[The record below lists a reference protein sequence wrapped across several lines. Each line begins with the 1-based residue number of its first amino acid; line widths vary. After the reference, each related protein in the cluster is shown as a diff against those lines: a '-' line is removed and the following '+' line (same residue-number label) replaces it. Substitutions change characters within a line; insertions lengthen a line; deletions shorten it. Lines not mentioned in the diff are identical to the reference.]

1 MRFTT
6 NRDVAIGVEN
16 LEKSRKFYEE
26 TLGLK
31 PVETCPGRAVYDAG
45 HLTLYIIEGEPHPPV
60 LSFTVENLRAAKR
73 RLLEGGC
80 DIVDERERSL
90 YFRDPAGVVFDA
102 IQPT

>member
-6 NRDVAIGVEN
+6 NSDVAIGVEN

-31 PVETCPGRAVYDAG
+31 LVEAGAGRAVYDAG
-45 HLTLYIIEGEPHPPV
+45 HLTLYILEGEIHPPV
-60 LSFTVENLRAAKR
+60 LSFTVEDLHAAKR

-80 DIVDERERSL
+80 DIVVERENSL
-90 YFRDPAGVVFDA
+90 YFREPSGVVFDA
-102 IQPT
+102 IEPT